1 MISSGVRKRVMLA
14 IRSLIMHYIA
24 GVECKSI
31 LPPLSASLSP
41 RTADCIDRVTLYQS
55 HFSFTNLVDR
65 EGVPMTQ
72 DRTYFNKYLGPV
84 SKLDVTKPAE
94 PRVSFVCR

>member
-1 MISSGVRKRVMLA
+1 
-14 IRSLIMHYIA
+14 
-24 GVECKSI
+24 
-31 LPPLSASLSP
+31 
-41 RTADCIDRVTLYQS
+41 
-55 HFSFTNLVDR
+55 
-65 EGVPMTQ
+65 MTQ